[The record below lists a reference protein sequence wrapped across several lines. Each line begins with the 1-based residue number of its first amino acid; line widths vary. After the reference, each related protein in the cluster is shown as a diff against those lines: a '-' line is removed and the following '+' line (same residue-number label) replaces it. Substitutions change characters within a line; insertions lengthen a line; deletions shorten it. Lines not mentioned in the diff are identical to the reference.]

1 MRTIIIVLSLV
12 ALLTT
17 GCDPVDQVRK
27 MREADRQKQ
36 KENNERQVKKA
47 FENFNQK
54 PQGTEQEELKPN

>member
-17 GCDPVDQVRK
+17 GCDPVDQVRR

-36 KENNERQVKKA
+36 NENNERQVKKA
-47 FENFNQK
+47 FENFKLKSDQS
-54 PQGTEQEELKPN
+54 QQEGASP

>member
-36 KENNERQVKKA
+36 MENTKKQVEKA

-54 PQGTEQEELKPN
+54 PQGTEQEEPKR